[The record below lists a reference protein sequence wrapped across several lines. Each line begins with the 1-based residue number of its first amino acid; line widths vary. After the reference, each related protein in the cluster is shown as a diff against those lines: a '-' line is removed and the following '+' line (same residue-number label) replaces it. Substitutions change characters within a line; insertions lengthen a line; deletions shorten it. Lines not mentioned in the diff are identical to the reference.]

1 MSAIKQV
8 LYKNNFE
15 VALCIINGD
24 RYDGEAN
31 YIWQKEH
38 LLKMS
43 LKNLGCMVPS
53 IL

>member
-1 MSAIKQV
+1 MSAIKKV

-15 VALCIINGD
+15 VPLYIINGD
-24 RYDGEAN
+24 RSDGEEN

-38 LLKMS
+38 LQKMS
-43 LKNLGCMVPS
+43 LKNLGYMLPS

>member
-1 MSAIKQV
+1 MSAIKKV

-15 VALCIINGD
+15 VPLYIINGD
-24 RYDGEAN
+24 GSDGEEN

-43 LKNLGCMVPS
+43 LKNLGCVLPS